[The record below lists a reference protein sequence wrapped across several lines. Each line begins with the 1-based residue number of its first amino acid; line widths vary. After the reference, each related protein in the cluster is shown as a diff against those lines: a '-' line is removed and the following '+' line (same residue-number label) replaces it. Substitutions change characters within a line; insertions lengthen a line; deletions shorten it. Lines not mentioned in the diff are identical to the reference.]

1 MNTIFSKIIN
11 LKNYIVAHKMISTI
25 VIIAISFGGYEII
38 KKIQG
43 SNTNPSYL
51 IEAVQKGTI
60 VSSITGSGQ
69 VSAEN
74 QVDLKSKTS
83 GDVLSVNVVSG
94 QSIKAGTL
102 IARIDA
108 RDAEIALE
116 NARIALQK
124 LTQPADALSV
134 TLAQDQLAHAYDNGF
149 NTAARAFIDLPAIM
163 TGLDD
168 LFYTKGGYLS
178 DQRSFPSDADK
189 SDRDI
194 VGLEFDGVKAEYNT
208 ILALYKSTMRTDT
221 AATKALIST
230 TYNLIQHI
238 TQTIKDSKA
247 LVDHI
252 ALISSGLD
260 TSATAVQNLNS
271 WTDTMNTDLL
281 NLLSVKNTITEQ
293 TDSLSKLQNGPDPLD
308 VRSQQ
313 LNVTQKEYAY
323 QDSFIYAP
331 FDGVVAKITVKK
343 TDSVS
348 SGTSI
353 GTFITKQKIANVS
366 LNEVDVAKVKTGEKA
381 TLTFDAVDGLSIA
394 GTVLEVDLVGT
405 VTQGVVNY
413 NVKIGFD
420 TSDDRIKSGMSV
432 SAAIITD
439 VKQDVLIV
447 PNSAIKI
454 QGTNNYV
461 EIFDKSMPVTTGN
474 QGVISSALPIQQ
486 AVVIGAFDD
495 FSTEIISGLS
505 EGDKIVTRTIA
516 PSTTVATSTAPSL
529 FGSIGGSRNTG
540 AGASTRSVTGR

>member
-381 TLTFDAVDGLSIA
+381 TLTFDAVDGLSIS